1 MLRRRWAWKAEV
13 LKRFTR
19 VEGLLSGVPDVPR
32 LAGYGPRAVGV
43 GEGGGLVAGM
53 LTRALKAR
61 FMSYRDVNV
70 EERALLRR
78 VVCMGRWGG

>member
-1 MLRRRWAWKAEV
+1 MLRRQWAWKAEV
-13 LKRFTR
+13 LKRST
-19 VEGLLSGVPDVPR
+19 GLKVSFLEFRMCLVSRATGR
-32 LAGYGPRAVGV
+32 GAVGV

-53 LTRALKAR
+53 LARALKAR

-78 VVCMGRWGG
+78 VLCMGRWGG